1 MVHRVVSCLG
11 AFLLTAL
18 DVSSGAGLAAA
29 APAIPDAELAP
40 DVEPAAEEGEEG
52 TDGDGGMDPSD
63 PQCGACAVYS
73 LHEQRLY
80 AILSSEGT
88 PPDMRLDFYS
98 RSRGLVGT
106 YALKSGAYFGRG
118 RMAYSVPGGPTPDV
132 VEWGVM
138 RWSDKTGAIHEMLIP
153 LVSTWLGWDHLNS
166 L

>member
-11 AFLLTAL
+11 AFLLAAL
-18 DVSSGAGLAAA
+18 HLSSGAGLAAA
-29 APAIPDAELAP
+29 EPAIPDAELAP
-40 DVEPAAEEGEEG
+40 DGELAGEEG

-73 LHEQRLY
+73 LQEQRLY

-88 PPDMRLDFYS
+88 APDMRLDFYS
-98 RSRGLVGT
+98 RSRELVGI
-106 YALKSGAYFGRG
+106 YVLKSGAYFGRG

-132 VEWGVM
+132 AEWGVM

-153 LVSTWLGWDHLNS
+153 LVNTWLGWDHLNS

>member
-18 DVSSGAGLAAA
+18 DLSIGAGLAAA
-29 APAIPDAELAP
+29 APALSDAALAPDAELTA
-40 DVEPAAEEGEEG
+40 EEG

-73 LHEQRLY
+73 VQEQRLY
-80 AILSSEGT
+80 AILSGEGT
-88 PPDMRLDFYS
+88 VPDMRLDFYS
-98 RSRGLVGT
+98 GSRGLVGT
-106 YALKSGAYFGRG
+106 HALKSGAYFGRG

-132 VEWGVM
+132 AEWGVM

-153 LVSTWLGWDHLNS
+153 LVNTWLGWDHLNS